1 MSTTDAMNDEMQS
14 IVREFLV
21 EAREMLDRL
30 DQDFVALEV
39 QPDDRAVLDHV
50 FRVLHTLKGTCGF
63 LGFGRLEAVAHAGE
77 HLLDRLRERALV
89 YTPDIA
95 SALLAAV
102 DVLRALLTQIEATG
116 QDGNVEIAALKT
128 WITSLAAGDGQPR
141 APTGTAAAAVVPPVA
156 APVAAPVVVKPSAP
170 PEAAAAIAPRPV
182 SNAAEP
188 ADLRD
193 GPESPRSGRAADESI
208 RVDVGHLERLINLVG
223 ELVLARNQI
232 LQHPAV
238 QADGA
243 LQQICQRLSNLTTEL
258 QEGVMKTRMQPI
270 GTVFNKLP
278 RVVRDLAMA
287 CGKQVRIDIE
297 GRETELDRTL
307 VDAIKDPLTHV
318 IRNCVDHGIEAPED
332 RRTAGKA
339 DEGVLSLRAFHEA
352 GQVIVE
358 VADDGAGIAVD
369 RVRQKAVRQGLIA
382 PTHAERMS
390 DREVCELIFLPGF
403 STRDAVT
410 NLSGRGVG
418 MDVVRTN
425 IERIG
430 GSVDLDSRA
439 GHGMTLRMKLP
450 LTLAIIPV
458 LIVGAAGQ
466 RFAIPQ
472 VNLVELVS
480 VGADRIETLHGARLL
495 RLRETL
501 LPLVDLQEVL
511 GLSAPGTGKSPGDDA
526 DAPPRS
532 VVIVS
537 ADGRT
542 FGLLVDD
549 IDDTQEIVVK
559 PLNKLVKSLGCFSGA
574 TILGDGDVALILDV
588 PGLAHRAHVQRP
600 DASEAGRPGASAGGP
615 PGVTPAS
622 LLVVTAGARSR
633 LAVPLDCVSRLEETD
648 RAAIERSAGREAM
661 RYRDRV
667 LPLLDVGG
675 RFGAGSGPRAT
686 DGHVDVVVV
695 STGGRSAG
703 LLVDGIV
710 DIVEEVLDLQSD
722 GAVPGT
728 LGTAIVQ
735 GRVTD
740 VLDVPWLLTH
750 WTAVP

>member
-1 MSTTDAMNDEMQS
+1 MNTTDAMNDEMQS
-14 IVREFLV
+14 IVRDFLV

-30 DQDFVALEV
+30 DLDFVALEDR
-39 QPDDRAVLDHV
+39 PGDRAVLDNV

-77 HLLDRLRERALV
+77 HLLECLRDGALV

-95 SALLAAV
+95 SALLASV
-102 DVLRALLTQIEATG
+102 DVLRSLLAQIEASG
-116 QDGNVEIAALKT
+116 QEGYVEVGALKS
-128 WITSLAAGDGQPR
+128 WIASLAAGDGQPAAAR
-141 APTGTAAAAVVPPVA
+141 APAAVPAPA
-156 APVAAPVVVKPSAP
+156 LAPVPAPALAPVPAPAP
-170 PEAAAAIAPRPV
+170 PPT
-182 SNAAEP
+182 AETIDVR
-188 ADLRD
+188 AE
-193 GPESPRSGRAADESI
+193 ESRSPRAADESI

-238 QADGA
+238 QADGG
-243 LQQICQRLSNLTTEL
+243 LQQMCQRLSNLTSEL
-258 QEGVMKTRMQPI
+258 QEGIMKTRMQPI

-278 RVVRDLAMA
+278 RVVRDLALA
-287 CGKQVRIDIE
+287 CGKQVRLELE

-307 VDAIKDPLTHV
+307 VEAIRDPLTHV
-318 IRNCVDHGIEAPED
+318 IRNCVDHGIEAPAD
-332 RRTAGKA
+332 RRAAGKSE
-339 DEGVLSLRAFHEA
+339 EGLLALRAFHEA

-358 VADDGAGIAVD
+358 VTDDGAGIAVEK
-369 RVRQKAVRQGLIA
+369 VRQKAVRQGLVPPA
-382 PTHAERMS
+382 QAERMS
-390 DREVCELIFLPGF
+390 EREVCELIFLPGF

-430 GSVDLDSRA
+430 GAVDLDSRA
-439 GHGMTLRMKLP
+439 GRGMTLRMKLP

-458 LIVGAAGQ
+458 LIVGAGGQ

-472 VNLVELVS
+472 VNLVELVAI
-480 VGADRIETLHGARLL
+480 GADRIETLHGARLL

-501 LPLVDLQEVL
+501 LPLVDLRDVL
-511 GLSAPGTGKSPGDDA
+511 GLPAAAPAVAVGSGPAGSADGPEPTQ
-526 DAPPRS
+526 RS

-559 PLNKLVKSLGCFSGA
+559 PLNKLLKSLGCYAGA

-588 PGLAHRAHVQRP
+588 PGIAQRGHVQRTL
-600 DASEAGRPGASAGGP
+600 SETEGRAGQEPGGRDGAAVP
-615 PGVTPAS
+615 TAF
-622 LLVVTAGARSR
+622 LVVAAGTRAR
-633 LAVPLDCVSRLEETD
+633 LAVPLTCVSRLEETD
-648 RAAIERSAGREAM
+648 RAAIERSAGRDAI

-675 RFGAGSGPRAT
+675 RFGDGAATPRPT
-686 DGHVDVVVV
+686 DGSVDVVVV
-695 STGGRSAG
+695 STGGRTAG

-710 DIVEEVLDLQSD
+710 DIVEEAVDIQAD

-750 WTAVP
+750 WNAVS

>member
-1 MSTTDAMNDEMQS
+1 
-14 IVREFLV
+14 
-21 EAREMLDRL
+21 
-30 DQDFVALEV
+30 
-39 QPDDRAVLDHV
+39 
-50 FRVLHTLKGTCGF
+50 
-63 LGFGRLEAVAHAGE
+63 
-77 HLLDRLRERALV
+77 
-89 YTPDIA
+89 
-95 SALLAAV
+95 
-102 DVLRALLTQIEATG
+102 
-116 QDGNVEIAALKT
+116 
-128 WITSLAAGDGQPR
+128 
-141 APTGTAAAAVVPPVA
+141 
-156 APVAAPVVVKPSAP
+156 
-170 PEAAAAIAPRPV
+170 
-182 SNAAEP
+182 
-188 ADLRD
+188 
-193 GPESPRSGRAADESI
+193 
-208 RVDVGHLERLINLVG
+208 
-223 ELVLARNQI
+223 
-232 LQHPAV
+232 
-238 QADGA
+238 
-243 LQQICQRLSNLTTEL
+243 
-258 QEGVMKTRMQPI
+258 MKTRMQPI

-278 RVVRDLAMA
+278 RVVRDLALA

-332 RRTAGKA
+332 RRAAGKA

-472 VNLVELVS
+472 VNLVELVA

-559 PLNKLVKSLGCFSGA
+559 PLNKLLKSLGCFAGA